1 MVETNISK
9 ATVGNLENTQ
19 ENFEVGAI
27 NTEGIS
33 DNKETEYLNPD
44 FTKYY
49 GYYHTIPELKA
60 AIDAKATWTVGK
72 GYKAGEEVDG
82 VFIPD
87 NRNQA
92 ILDNIIGNGVDTFD
106 SILKNMSIISHV
118 NGDSYAEIVRNPK
131 TGTLINLKPL
141 DPTSMTVVFDR
152 QGIIIRYEQ
161 RSKTGTVRVKKKF
174 EPNDIF
180 HLTKDRVADEI
191 HGTSIIR
198 SVQWVIDARN
208 ESMADQRLLMHR
220 NVKPI
225 IFFKLDEDNQT
236 KIDEFITKMDKA
248 IAKGENIYI
257 PSGTVEF
264 EVLSIPPNATMNPL
278 PWIEYLSGFFWKAV
292 RIPQIIVGGSQ
303 EFTEATAKIAY
314 LAFQQNVEEEQRIIE
329 TQMWQQL
336 AIKIELEFPAS
347 LQNELL
353 SDTKKD
359 AESGAAKPSDTEVNI
374 GQD

>member
-1 MVETNISK
+1 MVDTNISK
-9 ATVGNLENTQ
+9 ATVGDLENAQ
-19 ENFEVGAI
+19 DDFEVGAMQ
-27 NTEGIS
+27 TEGIS
-33 DNKETEYLNPD
+33 DNNETEYLNPD

-72 GYKAGEEVDG
+72 GYKADA
-82 VFIPD
+82 
-87 NRNQA
+87 RTQA
-92 ILDNIIGNGVDTFD
+92 ILDNISGNGVDTFD

-118 NGDSYAEIVRNPK
+118 NGDAYAEIIK
-131 TGTLINLKPL
+131 SDKGTLINLKPL
-141 DPTSMTVVFDR
+141 DPTSMTVVFNR
-152 QGIIIRYEQ
+152 KGIIIRYEQ
-161 RSKTGTVRVKKKF
+161 RSKTGAKRVKKTF
-174 EPNDIF
+174 EPFEIF
-180 HLTKDRVADEI
+180 HLTKDRIADEI

-208 ESMADQRLLMHR
+208 EAMDDQRTLMHR

-225 IFFKLDEDNQT
+225 VFFKLDEDNQT

-257 PSGTVEF
+257 PRGTVEF

-278 PWIEYLSGFFWKAV
+278 PWIDSLSAFFWKAV

-359 AESGAAKPSDTEVNI
+359 VESGAAKPSDTEVNI